1 MATIRD
7 DGIGDGVGTDDDDVD
22 GGEVPGDDDVAT
34 AVTRSESELAGL
46 EWATRTVLYPW
57 SYWAYW
63 ASLQLP

>member
-7 DGIGDGVGTDDDDVD
+7 DGIGDD
-22 GGEVPGDDDVAT
+22 GGIDGDDSGVAPGGDDAGT
-34 AVTRSESELAGL
+34 VVTRSENALAGVA
-46 EWATRTVLYPW
+46 WATRMAPYPW